1 MHSMPS
7 EPVQNLKNHPRFIP
21 IYHAFALPILAL
33 NAVWTIVHAITMPS
47 WGSAF
52 AALVGIALVIVALFA
67 RVFALRVQDRVI
79 RLEMRL
85 RMRDTL
91 PPDLVA
97 RIPEF
102 TIDQLVALRFASDQE
117 LPALARRVLD
127 ERLKDRKAIKLLVAQ
142 WQADHLRA

>member
-1 MHSMPS
+1 MCAMAT
-7 EPVQNLKNHPRFIP
+7 EPVQNVKNHARFVP
-21 IYHAFALPILAL
+21 IYHGFALPILAL
-33 NAVWTIVHAITMPS
+33 NAVWTIVHAITTPS
-47 WGSAF
+47 WGAAF
-52 AALVGIALVIVALFA
+52 AALVGIALVIVGLFA